1 MPPVQT
7 TYNDTPGA
15 AVAGA
20 LATMIGAVLLSRT
33 VETSAG
39 IGFGVAVEQGAAD
52 KGCKVFDG
60 GVVLGIT
67 VMDRSASGLNP
78 ATGARTADTFGHYES
93 ARVMTK
99 GDIWLTCT
107 TGCATGDPI
116 YVRPSNNTFQNSSA
130 NSAVQIAG
138 RWETSAG
145 AGALAVAR
153 LT

>member
-1 MPPVQT
+1 MSVQT

-20 LATMIGAVLLSRT
+20 RASMIDAVILSRN

-39 IGFGVAVEQGAAD
+39 IGFGVAVEQGASD

-60 GVVLGIT
+60 GTVLGVT
-67 VMDRSASGLNP
+67 VLDRSASGLNP
-78 ATGARTADTFGHYES
+78 ATGVRTADTFGHYES

-99 GDIWLTCT
+99 GDIWLVCT
-107 TGCATGDPI
+107 TGCSAGDPI

-130 NSAVQIAG
+130 NSGVQIAG
-138 RWETSAG
+138 RWETTAT